1 MIPRLV
7 PAEHAWAKLEVSPST
22 HSLDPAFDLT
32 LVNDA
37 RRTSVLSSVGFE
49 AHAMWSELK
58 GLSHTQKIGVI
69 DGYVL
74 RVEPIAIGIPQMI
87 QLPDPIA
94 VPASHPVRIRLT
106 LAGFRR
112 NLRGNESLAR
122 FLVAADGVVQRS
134 RLINLG
140 VY

>member
-1 MIPRLV
+1 
-7 PAEHAWAKLEVSPST
+7 
-22 HSLDPAFDLT
+22 
-32 LVNDA
+32 
-37 RRTSVLSSVGFE
+37 VLSSVGFE
-49 AHAMWSELK
+49 AHAVWSEFK
-58 GLSHTQKIGVI
+58 GLSHTEKIGVV

-112 NLRGNESLAR
+112 NLRGNESPVR
-122 FLVAADGVVQRS
+122 ILVATDGVVQRS
-134 RLINLG
+134 RLINIG